1 MFKIVLTGLALAS
14 GLTFAPAAMAQ
25 TQRESVVQSIVQPAA
40 GRQALPV
47 GTIIQGG
54 TDLGTS
60 IAGATVVLPS
70 RQVLYDV
77 VVGQVLRN
85 NEGRAVGGTIAG
97 NIALVPLNDGGQRGA
112 GMVGQAS
119 PGLIGA
125 VALGAALALGGGG
138 GGGSGGPAP
147 TVTHGGPN

>member
-1 MFKIVLTGLALAS
+1 MFKIVLSGVALAAS
-14 GLTFAPAAMAQ
+14 LSFTSAVMAQ

-47 GTIIQGG
+47 GTVIQGG

-85 NEGRAVGGTIAG
+85 NEGRPVGGTIAG
-97 NIALVPLNDGGQRGA
+97 NIALVPLQDTAQRGA
-112 GMVGQAS
+112 GLVGQVS

-125 VALGAALALGGGG
+125 AALGAALALGGGG
-138 GGGSGGPAP
+138 GGGGAATP